1 MAEEICARLRN
12 NRGNQYTTNLNVR
25 GPIGAMR
32 APTQVSE
39 AMKAAVVQ
47 AVMGIDSLPRGAE
60 NAVATSR
67 EMNMSNPK

>member
-1 MAEEICARLRN
+1 
-12 NRGNQYTTNLNVR
+12 
-25 GPIGAMR
+25 MR